1 MREFPVVSFTMNH
14 NIIASKK
21 LKCLY
26 FTMDMSPLIDD
37 YAHRDVVTKSK
48 IEDKRTFEE
57 YLSCAVPMVVS
68 HVNC

>member
-1 MREFPVVSFTMNH
+1 MSLTVDQ
-14 NIIASKK
+14 IASKI

-26 FTMDMSPLIDD
+26 FTMNMSSLIDD

-68 HVNC
+68 HVNW